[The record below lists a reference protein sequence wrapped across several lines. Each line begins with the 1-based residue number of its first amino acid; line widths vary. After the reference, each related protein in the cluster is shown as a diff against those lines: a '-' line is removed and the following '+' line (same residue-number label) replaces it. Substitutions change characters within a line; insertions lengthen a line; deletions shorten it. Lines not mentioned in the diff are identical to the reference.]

1 MNACNQILRVATLLA
16 LAYVS
21 IPTASSGQVAGDQ
34 QAYEHDFPPLLTL
47 KAEWLEFN
55 RQATPKVVHSLLQK
69 DALGKHVVER
79 GKRNHLS
86 VWALIDQWLTEHP
99 EMVGPLRELQTT
111 DAPRQLLG
119 ARRSGDPDRLVVA
132 QRSFPWAESVHRSQ
146 IKSAEK
152 ALRDGQ
158 PQVALRHFRD
168 VLRRSENAELRRRAQ
183 AGAWLAAAHAAE
195 STADIDAMFRDAD
208 TTARY
213 PWFGEPLSAKAIQAK
228 LAVGMKTAKPFP
240 AFDAIKVRALQL
252 PDDPPW
258 MGQKGRYNAL
268 SDALL
273 YRHKVEPVVGAHGT
287 TVAGPC
293 LVAWYTGGTLNAPA
307 WSKIATMDITTGG
320 GGTISPK
327 PPFAPLLAEGM
338 IFVRC
343 GTDLAPDDQ
352 PRTRDLGARH
362 KAPLGIRFLDQ
373 LAAFDQQTGKK
384 IWSSKDH
391 PDWAQWFV
399 VNAPVYRGGRLYML
413 ALLGRTVRS
422 GRGVVLIGGKAPI
435 HLVIADARTGR
446 PLHSRELV
454 AYHTRFQRPNPAE
467 GEIIPPR
474 KGKRL
479 DLSAD
484 AEHRG
489 QFFPHNELNRYGN
502 RLTVHEG
509 AVYVLTAM
517 GAVARCDARDGL
529 IEWVTTYPQLRVN
542 STGVLVPSGWTHAWD
557 APYTIRRRQGIAP
570 LVSGRVVVLSPRDT
584 VAVFAVD
591 RDTGKLLWQK
601 KEIEDAVAAK
611 SGKPATDKKPVEGPA
626 DQHVHDGSL
635 EAVGL
640 LGDSVLVTFDRKIA
654 ALEVT
659 TGKVRWTIELDR
671 PIERPIKVVD
681 QRLYLVTATDLYQID
696 GATGKT
702 VATRT
707 LAPLR
712 ADTGYV
718 FDDQGLIIVRPGRRG
733 ITFFS
738 DGPLTK
744 LPPK

>member
-1 MNACNQILRVATLLA
+1 MNSCNRILRVATLLA

-21 IPTASSGQVAGDQ
+21 FPTSSLGQVAGDG
-34 QAYEHDFPPLLTL
+34 QAYEHEFPPLLTL
-47 KAEWLEFN
+47 KVDWLEFN
-55 RQATPKVVHSLLQK
+55 REATPKVVHSLLQK
-69 DALGKHVVER
+69 DALGKHVVQR
-79 GKRNHLS
+79 GKRNHTS
-86 VWALIDQWLTEHP
+86 VWTRIDQWLTEHP
-99 EMVGPLRELQTT
+99 EMVAPLRELQTT

-132 QRSFPWAESVHRSQ
+132 QRSFPWAESVHRSL

-152 ALRDGQ
+152 ALREGQ
-158 PQVALRHFRD
+158 PQIALRHFHD
-168 VLRRSENAELRRRAQ
+168 VLRRSEDAELRRRAQ
-183 AGAWLAAAHAAE
+183 VGAWLAAAHAADSAE
-195 STADIDAMFRDAD
+195 DIDAMFREAEP
-208 TTARY
+208 TARY
-213 PWFGEPLSAKAIQAK
+213 PWFGKPLSAKAIQAK
-228 LAVGMKTAKPFP
+228 LTAGMKTAKPFP
-240 AFDAIKVRALQL
+240 ALDAIKVRTLQL

-258 MGQKGRYNAL
+258 MGYLNHYNPL
-268 SDALL
+268 SEAML
-273 YRHKVEPVVGAHGT
+273 YRHKVEPVVGTHGT
-287 TVAGPC
+287 TVAAPC
-293 LVAWYTGGTLNAPA
+293 LVAWYPGGELNTPA
-307 WSKIATMDITTGG
+307 WSKIATMDITTG

-338 IFVRC
+338 IIVRC
-343 GTDLAPDDQ
+343 GTDLAPAAQ
-352 PRTRDLGARH
+352 KRTRDFGAHHAR
-362 KAPLGIRFLDQ
+362 PTGIRFLDQ
-373 LAAFDQQTGKK
+373 LDAFDQQTGKK
-384 IWSSKDH
+384 IWSSQDH
-391 PDWAQWFV
+391 PDWIKWFV

-413 ALLGRTVRS
+413 ALLGRTVRA

-467 GEIIPPR
+467 GETTPPR

-502 RLTVHEG
+502 RMTVHEG
-509 AVYVLTAM
+509 AIYVLTAM

-542 STGVLVPSGWTHAWD
+542 STGVLVPPGWGHAWD
-557 APYTIRRRQGIAP
+557 APYTIRRRQGIPP
-570 LVSGRVVVLSPRDT
+570 LVSDRVVVFSPRDT

-591 RDTGKLLWQK
+591 RDTGKMLWQK
-601 KEIEDAVAAK
+601 KEIEAK
-611 SGKPATDKKPVEGPA
+611 DPATAKPAANEKPAEGPA

-654 ALEVT
+654 ALEAT
-659 TGKVRWTIELDR
+659 TGKVRWTKELDR
-671 PIERPIKVVD
+671 RIQRPIKVVD
-681 QRLYLVTATDLYQID
+681 QTLYLVTSTDLYQIN
-696 GATGKT
+696 GGTGKT

-712 ADTGYV
+712 ADTGFV

-733 ITFFS
+733 ITFFA
-738 DGPLTK
+738 DGPPPK